1 MMLVGTPSA
10 KRKLL
15 WLLMNRENL
24 SSAQNV
30 PQRRGPVAGHR
41 GRPRRRRY
49 RRRMPTVSELKIMA
63 CLAICYP
70 AAGGWAT
77 TVGRKP

>member
-1 MMLVGTPSA
+1 V
-10 KRKLL
+10 L

-24 SSAQNV
+24 SSAQKV

-49 RRRMPTVSELKIMA
+49 RRLSVRVSELKIMV

-77 TVGRKP
+77 TVGRNP